1 MFFAHSSKD
10 ASKCDWQ
17 SLAQHLSEV
26 AALAAQFSAPWGGD
40 RAARIAGLLHD
51 LGKYHPDFQRR
62 LEGSDIRVEH
72 SIAGAAY
79 ILTNAASGD
88 KAMAELIAH
97 AVAGHHAG
105 LPDRIGDGSSLNQR
119 VQDADP
125 SRLNP
130 AWRGELAI
138 DLGNLNPAFSFKS
151 KEATE
156 FGLSFLGRMLF
167 SCLVDAD
174 FKDTEAFYNR
184 IEGRKADRD
193 WPALRDVL
201 SALSERLDAELSRKA
216 AVGSDTH
223 VNHLRQQVLTHVRGK
238 ANEAPSLFTL
248 TVPTGGGKTLT
259 SLAFALDHARAH
271 GMRRI
276 IYAIPFTSVIDQTAD
291 IFRKLFGDD
300 IVLEHHSAIDEE
312 KVRNLSSRDK
322 LRLAMED
329 WAAPVVV
336 TTTVQLFESLFS
348 ARPSRCRKLHNIAGS
363 VIVLDEAQTLPRHLL
378 IPIMRAIEELA
389 ANYGCTVVLCTATQP
404 ALGAR
409 EGFPGLPLDGR
420 ELAPDPA
427 GLARELRRTRLDFAG
442 PKDNAALVDALG
454 RERQTL
460 VIVNSRAHALDLY
473 RDAVKAGLD
482 GVLHLTTRQYAVNRR
497 EILKYVRARLEN
509 DLSCRLIATSLVEA
523 GVDVDFPRVFRAEAG
538 LDQIAQAAGR
548 CNREGRR
555 DPDASVVT
563 VFEAVGYSVPSEIKG
578 LIGDFGRIR
587 HKHADLFAPAA
598 IQDYFEEVF
607 WRMGDKLDG
616 KNILKQF
623 IVDRTGTHFQYR
635 TVGEKFR
642 MIESG
647 LLPVIVPHD
656 DDAAKRAVADLGNA
670 AIPSG
675 KLARQLQGYIVQVPP
690 DARALLMANRH
701 VALKAEDIRGDQ
713 FAVLQAP
720 HLYTKETGLLWE
732 DGSLLGNDQTF
743 I

>member
-1 MFFAHSSKD
+1 MYFAHSSKD
-10 ASKCDWQ
+10 GGKVDWQ
-17 SLAQHLSEV
+17 PLAEHLSEV
-26 AALAAQFSAPWGGD
+26 AALAAQLGAPWGGD

-72 SIAGAAY
+72 SIAGAAL
-79 ILTNAASGD
+79 ILSLTANPRERAV
-88 KAMAELIAH
+88 AELIAH
-97 AVAGHHAG
+97 AIAGHHAG
-105 LPDRIGDGSSLNQR
+105 LPDQIGDASSL
-119 VQDADP
+119 
-125 SRLNP
+125 SERLRR
-130 AWRGELAI
+130 AQLGSLATIWRNELDVEAS
-138 DLGNLNPAFSFKS
+138 DLAPAFAFKS
-151 KEATE
+151 NINGP
-156 FGLSFLGRMLF
+156 FRLSFLGRMLF

-174 FKDTEAFYNR
+174 FKNTEAYYNR
-184 IEGRKADRD
+184 IEGRTADRD
-193 WPALRDVL
+193 WPALSDVL
-201 SALSERLDAELSRKA
+201 PALIERLDSELAQKT
-216 AVGSDTH
+216 AVGIDTH

-238 ANEAPSLFTL
+238 ANEVPGLFTL

-276 IYAIPFTSVIDQTAD
+276 IYAIPFTSVIDQTAG
-291 IFRKLFGDD
+291 IFRDLFGDD

-378 IPIMRAIEELA
+378 LPILRVIEELA
-389 ANYGCTVVLCTATQP
+389 ANYGCTIVLCTATQP

-409 EGFPGLPLDGR
+409 KGFPGLPLDGR

-442 PKDNAALVDALG
+442 PMDNAALVDALG
-454 RERQTL
+454 RERQAL

-509 DLSCRLIATSLVEA
+509 DRPCRLIATSLVEA

-578 LIGDFGRIR
+578 LIGDFSRIR
-587 HKHADLFAPAA
+587 DKHADLFAPAA

-607 WRMGDKLDG
+607 WRMGDRLDG
-616 KNILKQF
+616 KDILRQF
-623 IVDRTGTHFQYR
+623 IVDRTGTYFQYR
-635 TVGEKFR
+635 TAGEKFR

-647 LLPVIVPHD
+647 LLPVIVPGD
-656 DDAAKRAVADLGNA
+656 EAARTAVADLGNA

-690 DARALLMANRH
+690 KARALLMANGH
-701 VALKAEDIRGDQ
+701 VTLMAEDIRGDQ

-720 HLYTKETGLLWE
+720 HLYTKETGLIWE
-732 DGSLLGNDQTF
+732 DADYLGEENS
-743 I
+743 IW

>member
-1 MFFAHSSKD
+1 MFFAHSSND

-26 AALAAQFSAPWGGD
+26 SALAAQLGAPWGGD

-79 ILTNAASGD
+79 VLTNAASGD

-97 AVAGHHAG
+97 AIAGHHAG
-105 LPDRIGDGSSLNQR
+105 LPDRIGDASSLNGRLRRDSLDQL
-119 VQDADP
+119 DP
-125 SRLNP
+125 T
-130 AWRGELAI
+130 WRGELAI
-138 DLGNLNPAFSFKS
+138 ALGDLNPAFSFKS

-174 FKDTEAFYNR
+174 FKNTEAYYNR
-184 IEGRKADRD
+184 IEGRTADRD
-193 WPALRDVL
+193 WPALCDVL
-201 SALSERLDAELSRKA
+201 HALIERLDSELVQKA
-216 AVGSDTH
+216 ALGSDTP
-223 VNHLRQQVLTHVRGK
+223 VNHLRQRVLAHVRGK
-238 ANEAPSLFTL
+238 VDETPGLFTL

-276 IYAIPFTSVIDQTAD
+276 IYAIPFTSVIDQTAG
-291 IFRKLFGDD
+291 IFRDLFGDD
-300 IVLEHHSAIDEE
+300 VVLEHHSAIDEE

-378 IPIMRAIEELA
+378 LPILRAIEELA
-389 ANYGCTVVLCTATQP
+389 ANYGCSIVLCTATQP

-409 EGFPGLPLDGR
+409 EGFPGPPLEGR

-442 PKDNAALVDALG
+442 PMDNAALVDALG
-454 RERQTL
+454 SEQQAL

-473 RDAVKAGLD
+473 RDAIAAGLE
-482 GVLHLTTRQYAVNRR
+482 GVLHLTTRHYAVHRR
-497 EILKYVRARLEN
+497 EILKDVRARLEN

-563 VFEAVGYSVPSEIKG
+563 VFEAVGYSVPGEIEG
-578 LIGDFGRIR
+578 LIGDFGRVKD
-587 HKHADLFAPAA
+587 KHGDLFSLAA

-607 WRMGDKLDG
+607 WRMGDRLDG
-616 KNILKQF
+616 KKILKEF
-623 IVDRTGTHFQYR
+623 KIDRNGTYFQYR
-635 TVGEKFR
+635 TVGEAFR

-647 LLPVIVPHD
+647 LLPVIVPGD
-656 DDAAKRAVADLGNA
+656 EVAKKAVADLANA

-690 DARALLMANRH
+690 QARALLMSNRH
-701 VALKAEDIRGDQ
+701 VALKAEGIRGDQ

-720 HLYTKETGLLWE
+720 HLYTKETGLIWE
-732 DGSLLGNDQTF
+732 DCSLLGDDQTF